1 MKRRDYLTAALLG
14 AVLCLL
20 GPFSLPMGPIPLSL
34 ATLGVYLAAGLLGPR
49 RGCAAVGLYLLLGA
63 LGLPVFAGFAGGIQ
77 RLLGPTGGFLLG
89 YLLCALLS
97 GWLVARCKQPWG
109 VPLALGVSTLALYAV
124 GTLWFSLQTQGSV
137 GAALLLCVVPFL
149 VGDGVKIAVATAV
162 ILPLR
167 KKIRRLEERRHT
179 D

>member
-1 MKRRDYLTAALLG
+1 MKLRQYLSAALLG
-14 AVLCLL
+14 ATLCLL
-20 GPFSLPMGPIPLSL
+20 GPLSLPMGPVPLSL
-34 ATLGVYLAAGLLGPR
+34 ATLGIYLAAGLSGAR

-63 LGLPVFAGFAGGIQ
+63 LGLPVFAGFSGGLQ
-77 RLLGPTGGFLLG
+77 RLLSPTGGFLLG

-97 GWLVARCKQPWG
+97 GWLAARYKKPWG
-109 VPLALGVSTLALYAV
+109 TPLALGVGTLALYAV
-124 GTLWFSLQTQGSV
+124 GTLWFALQTQRGI

-149 VGDGVKIAVATAV
+149 AGDAAKIAVATAV